1 MTVSVRGIGWLTKS
15 GFGCIGSRV
24 QHLFT
29 PGEDGCSLAKR
40 DIFGH
45 PFKNFGRLDRISQL
59 TACAVALALRDA
71 AIDYAPTVKQD
82 IGIIG
87 TGSEGSLSSD
97 IAYFTDYLDN
107 GRTLARGNLFIYTL
121 PSSPLGEAA
130 IHFGLVGP
138 LLYAT
143 RRDQPL
149 SAVMTTAAEMVAG
162 GETGRMLAGFATE
175 DEALYV
181 VLDREQGDG
190 SLCNLSK
197 AREIVAA
204 AQDVAGMAVGFSL
217 VKNKEG
223 IV

>member
-1 MTVSVRGIGWLTKS
+1 MMVSVRGIGWLTKAAY
-15 GFGCIGSRV
+15 GCIGSGL
-24 QHLFT
+24 QHLYA
-29 PGEDGCSLAKR
+29 PDEGSQSLAKR
-40 DIFGH
+40 GIFVH
-45 PFKNFGRLDRISQL
+45 PFKNFGRLDRISQM

-71 AIDYAPTVKQD
+71 DIDYAPTVKQD

-87 TGSEGSLSSD
+87 TSSEGSLKSD
-97 IAYFTDYLDN
+97 IAYFRDYFDN

-143 RRDQPL
+143 RREQPL
-149 SAVMTTAAEMVAG
+149 SAIMTTAAEMVAG
-162 GETGRMLAGFATE
+162 RETGRMLAGLATE

-181 VLDREQGDG
+181 VLDREQGYG
-190 SLCNLSK
+190 SICNLSR

-204 AQDVAGMAVGFSL
+204 AQDVAGMAVAFSL
-217 VKNKEG
+217 VKG
-223 IV
+223 